1 MTNAVSPD
9 ATSTPVRV
17 GILLSGRGSN
27 LEALLRH
34 AHEGTFARARLACA
48 ISDVPT
54 APGLAAAARAGLA
67 ANALEPAT
75 FPSRAAYE
83 TEIIRRFDEHAIEWV
98 CLAGYMRIVGKTL
111 LTRYPSRIL
120 NIHPSLLPA
129 FPGLHAQR
137 QALDHGVRVAGC
149 TVHLVDS
156 GMDTGPIIAQATVPV
171 VIDAGLGRQRKGCGG
186 GGDHGVIRSGL
197 RGSPGRCAGPATACV
212 VGCRVR
218 AAGSIRQAAK
228 STT

>member
-1 MTNAVSPD
+1 MMTNVVSPD
-9 ATSTPVRV
+9 ATSSPVRV

-34 AHEGTFARARLACA
+34 AHEGYFDRAQFACA
-48 ISDVPT
+48 LSDIPT
-54 APGLAAAARAGLA
+54 AAGLAAAAREGLA
-67 ANALEPAT
+67 ADALEPAT
-75 FPSRAAYE
+75 FSSRSAYE

-129 FPGLHAQR
+129 FPGLHAQQ

-171 VIDAGLGRQRKGCGG
+171 LDHDTEATLSARILEQEHKLYAESLKRITEQPYEVQGRRL
-186 GGDHGVIRSGL
+186 IFLSNSNIS
-197 RGSPGRCAGPATACV
+197 SPFPEGTPTP
-212 VGCRVR
+212 
-218 AAGSIRQAAK
+218 
-228 STT
+228 

>member
-129 FPGLHAQR
+129 FPGLHAQQ
-137 QALDHGVRVAGC
+137 QALDHGVRIAGC

-156 GMDTGPIIAQATVPV
+156 GMDTGPIIAQAAVPV
-171 VIDAGLGRQRKGCGG
+171 LDHDTEETLSARILEQEHKLYAQSLKRITEQPYEVQGRRLIFLP
-186 GGDHGVIRSGL
+186 HSNTPTL
-197 RGSPGRCAGPATACV
+197 SPEGTPTP
-212 VGCRVR
+212 
-218 AAGSIRQAAK
+218 
-228 STT
+228 